1 MSTGKARNL
10 VSLSHALRDF
20 EVSRLIFLLFP
31 LRTVMAAGGVPT
43 LGGYEYEF
51 VEDIPDDWEC
61 LVCQLP
67 LKDPIQI
74 EGCGHRL
81 CEICVGT
88 ILRYGI
94 GCVSC
99 AHVRFTR
106 SFLKQVSLN
115 L

>member
-1 MSTGKARNL
+1 MTLTN
-10 VSLSHALRDF
+10 ALRDF
-20 EVSRLIFLLFP
+20 KVSRIILLFP
-31 LRTVMAAGGVPT
+31 LRTEMAAGGVPE

-74 EGCGHRL
+74 ERCGHRL

-88 ILRYGI
+88 ILRYDEI
-94 GCVSC
+94 GRVSC
-99 AHVRFTR
+99 AHKRFTQ
-106 SFLKQVSLN
+106 SFLKYVSLN

>member
-1 MSTGKARNL
+1 M
-10 VSLSHALRDF
+10 SLSHALRDF
-20 EVSRLIFLLFP
+20 EESRLILLLFP

-88 ILRYGI
+88 ILRYEI

-106 SFLKQVSLN
+106 SFLKQVSLS